1 MFHSLRRVG
10 FFALFLLICSVVP
23 ATSVETLTFQKVLA
37 DGLENSFDSRINA
50 ENVNASRAA
59 VLESKADYYP
69 QLSLRFGQEYVHVY
83 EQNSA
88 VASVGDTV
96 YSDYTSK
103 YKHSLSLYAQYNL
116 YDFGRRRLGVHY
128 ADQQVAISEL
138 QKDQSRFENS
148 QKLLDLYSQ
157 GLRLQKQRAVQKKIL
172 SGRKRIFELTQQLL
186 QAGKYGHQVVADAAI
201 ALAQTISQLDRLQI
215 DFQATLDNL
224 AFYTR
229 TSYAAE
235 QIYLDDFK
243 LGDGVEDL
251 VVHAAKFPD
260 IRSLQQQIER
270 KETELAIAR
279 YELLPKLNLRG
290 SYGMY
295 GSDDNSFSDSLEQMG
310 KRDTSVTLSFVLP
323 LFDGFA
329 ASAKKQR
336 LQHDIARL
344 RVEKEKALANLDN
357 TINSARRSFLSLQN
371 RKGERSQQK
380 RRIYQQNNDYD
391 RLSEQQLTDQMTL
404 VQKSIEL
411 EQHHLDNDLQEL
423 DAAAAAIL
431 LTLLQEA
438 GS

>member
-10 FFALFLLICSVVP
+10 FFALFLLICFVES
-23 ATSVETLTFQKVLA
+23 ATSTETLTFQRVLA
-37 DGLENSFDSRINA
+37 DGLENSFDNRINA
-50 ENVNASRAA
+50 ENINASKAA

-83 EQNSA
+83 DQNSA

-96 YSDYTSK
+96 YSDYQSK
-103 YKHSLSLYAQYNL
+103 YKHSLSFYAQYNL
-116 YDFGRRRLGVHY
+116 YDFGQRRLSVQY
-128 ADQQVAISEL
+128 ADQLVTISEL

-157 GLRLQKQRAVQKKIL
+157 GLRLQKQIAVQQKIH

-201 ALAQTISQLDRLQI
+201 LLAQTISQLDRLQI
-215 DFQATLDNL
+215 DFQTTLDRL
-224 AFYTR
+224 SFYTC
-229 TSYAAE
+229 
-235 QIYLDDFK
+235 QIYIADSISLADFGLSAGPDD
-243 LGDGVEDL
+243 GDIS
-251 VVHAAKFPD
+251 AAQLPEIK
-260 IRSLQQQIER
+260 ILQQQVER
-270 KETELAIAR
+270 KEMEFAIAER
-279 YELLPKLNLRG
+279 ELLPKLTLQG
-290 SYGMY
+290 GYGMY
-295 GSDDNSFSDSLEQMG
+295 GSDDNSYSDSLQQLS
-310 KRDTSVTLSFVLP
+310 KRDASVTLSFVLP

-344 RVEKEKALANLDN
+344 KVEKEKALANLDN
-357 TINSARRSFLSLQN
+357 TINSARRSFHSLQN
-371 RKGERSQQK
+371 RKDGRSQQK
-380 RRIYQQNNDYD
+380 RRIYQQIDDYD
-391 RLSEQQLTDQMTL
+391 RLSEQQLTDQVKL

-411 EQHHLDNDLQEL
+411 EQQHLDNDLQEV
-423 DAAAAAIL
+423 ASAAAAIF